1 MMEKKIE
8 AQKDDQPE
16 ESKEAKEEH
25 SLEEAKP
32 VDKSD

>member
-1 MMEKKIE
+1 MNVKYMMEKKIE

-25 SLEEAKP
+25 SLE
-32 VDKSD
+32 